1 MVREFGG
8 SEVRGFYMS
17 KVVTFVALMLV
28 APSTG
33 YRLPVTAQRAPEA
46 TSLLGKPLVPAE
58 PAPDA
63 KARME
68 KQLADAEAALAASP
82 RSADALIWV
91 GRRQAYLGRYQDA
104 IATFTRGIAA
114 FPSDAR
120 FYRHRGHRYLTTR
133 QLTKAVAD
141 FSKAA
146 ELTRGKPDEVEPDGQ
161 PNARNIPT
169 STLQTN
175 IWYHLGLAHYL
186 TGNFAE
192 AAKAYEEDLKI
203 NPNDDNLVA
212 VTHWAYMTA
221 RRRGR
226 DAEAKRLLEPITK
239 DLKVIENGSYH
250 RLLLMYKGELPE
262 AELMKTVEAGL
273 ELVTTGYGVGN
284 WHFYNGR
291 PDEARAIWRKILASE
306 SQWPA
311 FGYLAAE
318 AELSRGFGD
327 LVIW

>member
-1 MVREFGG
+1 MG
-8 SEVRGFYMS
+8 SVGSVHVRGSMLKAAAFI
-17 KVVTFVALMLV
+17 VVVLL
-28 APSTG
+28 APATG
-33 YRLPVTAQRAPEA
+33 YRLPVTNQRAPEA

-58 PAPDA
+58 PSADA

-68 KQLADAEAALAASP
+68 KQLADAEAALAAAP
-82 RSADALIWV
+82 GSADALIWV

-120 FYRHRGHRYLTTR
+120 FYRHRGHRHLTTR
-133 QLTKAVAD
+133 QLPKAVAD
-141 FSKAA
+141 FSKAV
-146 ELTRGKPDEVEPDGQ
+146 ELTRGKPDETEPDGQ
-161 PNARNIPT
+161 PNAQNIPT

-221 RRRGR
+221 RRLGR
-226 DAEAKRLLEPITK
+226 DAEARRLLAPINK
-239 DLKVIENGSYH
+239 DLQVIENGSYH
-250 RLLLMYKGELPE
+250 KLLLMYKGEL
-262 AELMKTVEAGL
+262 AESELLKTVEAG
-273 ELVTTGYGVGN
+273 
-284 WHFYNGR
+284 
-291 PDEARAIWRKILASE
+291 
-306 SQWPA
+306 
-311 FGYLAAE
+311 
-318 AELSRGFGD
+318 
-327 LVIW
+327 

>member
-1 MVREFGG
+1 MF
-8 SEVRGFYMS
+8 
-17 KVVTFVALMLV
+17 KTLTAVALVLGSAFAV
-28 APSTG
+28 D
-33 YRLPVTAQRAPEA
+33 QRKPEA
-46 TSLLGKPLVPAE
+46 TSLLGRPLVPAE
-58 PAPDA
+58 PAADA

-68 KQLADAEAALAASP
+68 KQLADAEALAASP
-82 RSADALIWV
+82 ESADALIWV

-114 FPSDAR
+114 FPTDAR

-133 QLTKAVAD
+133 QLQKAVDD
-141 FSKAA
+141 FSRAA
-146 ELTRGKPDEVEPDGQ
+146 DLIRGKPDETEPDGQ

-186 TGNFAE
+186 MGNFEA
-192 AAKAYEEDLKI
+192 AAKAYEEDLRI

-221 RRRGR
+221 RRRGLE
-226 DAEAKRLLEPITK
+226 AEATRLLEPITK

-262 AELMKTVEAGL
+262 ADLIKTVEAGL
-273 ELVTTGYGVGN
+273 ELVTTGYGIGN

-291 PDEARAIWRKILASE
+291 RDAALTTWGRVMSAAD
-306 SQWPA
+306 QWPA

-318 AELSRGFGD
+318 AEMARIAGAR
-327 LVIW
+327 

>member
-1 MVREFGG
+1 MFR
-8 SEVRGFYMS
+8 
-17 KVVTFVALMLV
+17 ALTVFALV
-28 APSTG
+28 LAAPA
-33 YRLPVTAQRAPEA
+33 AQQRTPEA
-46 TSLLGKPLVPAE
+46 TSLLGKPLIAAVPSPE
-58 PAPDA
+58 A

-68 KQLADAEAALAASP
+68 KQLVDAEAALAASP
-82 RSADALIWV
+82 GSADALIWV
-91 GRRQAYLGRYQDA
+91 GRRQGYLGRYREA

-133 QLTKAVAD
+133 QLQAAIADFTKAV
-141 FSKAA
+141 
-146 ELTRGKPDEVEPDGQ
+146 ELTRGRPDEVEPDGQ

-175 IWYHLGLAHYL
+175 IWYHLGLAYYL
-186 TGNFAE
+186 TGNFE
-192 AAKAYEEDLKI
+192 AAARAYEDDLKI

-221 RRRGR
+221 RRLGR
-226 DAEAKRLLEPITK
+226 DADAKRLLDPITK
-239 DLKVIENGSYH
+239 NLDVIENGSYH
-250 RLLLMYKGELPE
+250 KLLLMYKGELPE

-291 PDEARAIWRKILASE
+291 PQEARAIWRRILAAE
-306 SQWPA
+306 DQWPA

-318 AELSRGFGD
+318 AEMARR
-327 LVIW
+327 

>member
-1 MVREFGG
+1 MFKAAA
-8 SEVRGFYMS
+8 FA
-17 KVVTFVALMLV
+17 TFVLV
-28 APSTG
+28 ALPTG
-33 YRLPVTAQRAPEA
+33 DRLPVTGQRKPEA

-58 PAPDA
+58 PSTDA

-68 KQLADAEAALAASP
+68 TQLADAEAALAASP
-82 RSADALIWV
+82 GSADALIWV

-133 QLTKAVAD
+133 QLPKAIAD
-141 FSKAA
+141 FSKAV
-146 ELTRGKPDEVEPDGQ
+146 ELTRGKPDETEPDGQ

-186 TGNFAE
+186 TGNFAD

-203 NPNDDNLVA
+203 SPNDDNLVA

-226 DAEAKRLLEPITK
+226 DDEARRLLEPITK

-262 AELMKTVEAGL
+262 SELMKTVEAGL

-291 PDEARAIWRKILASE
+291 QAEARAIWHRILAAE
-306 SQWPA
+306 NQWAA

-318 AELSRGFGD
+318 AEIARR
-327 LVIW
+327 

>member
-1 MVREFGG
+1 MP
-8 SEVRGFYMS
+8 YL
-17 KVVTFVALMLV
+17 KAAALATLV
-28 APSTG
+28 LLASSH
-33 YRLPVTAQRAPEA
+33 ADQRQPEA
-46 TSLLGKPLVPAE
+46 TSLLGKPLVPADP
-58 PAPDA
+58 PADA

-68 KQLADAEAALAASP
+68 KQLADAEQALAAAP
-82 RSADALIWV
+82 ASADALIWV

-104 IATFTRGIAA
+104 IATFTRGIAM

-120 FYRHRGHRYLTTR
+120 FYRHRGHRYITTR
-133 QLTKAVAD
+133 QLTKAIEDFTKAVA
-141 FSKAA
+141 
-146 ELTRGKPDEVEPDGQ
+146 LTRGQPDEVEPDGQ

-186 TGNFAE
+186 TGNFEA

-221 RRRGR
+221 RRLGR
-226 DAEAKRLLEPITK
+226 DAEARRLLTPINK
-239 DLKVIENGSYH
+239 DLQVIENGSYH
-250 RLLLMYKGELPE
+250 KLLLMYKGEL
-262 AELMKTVEAGL
+262 AEGELLKTVEAGL
-273 ELVTTGYGVGN
+273 ELVTNGYGVGN

-291 PDEARAIWRKILASE
+291 TAEAQAVWRRILEAE

-318 AELSRGFGD
+318 AEIARGPR
-327 LVIW
+327 

>member
-1 MVREFGG
+1 V
-8 SEVRGFYMS
+8 
-17 KVVTFVALMLV
+17 
-28 APSTG
+28 
-33 YRLPVTAQRAPEA
+33 
-46 TSLLGKPLVPAE
+46 
-58 PAPDA
+58 
-63 KARME
+63 
-68 KQLADAEAALAASP
+68 
-82 RSADALIWV
+82 
-91 GRRQAYLGRYQDA
+91 
-104 IATFTRGIAA
+104 
-114 FPSDAR
+114 
-120 FYRHRGHRYLTTR
+120 
-133 QLTKAVAD
+133 
-141 FSKAA
+141 

-221 RRRGR
+221 RRLGR

-291 PDEARAIWRKILASE
+291 RDQAMAVWKKILAAGD
-306 SQWPA
+306 QWPA

-318 AELSRGFGD
+318 AEMARAASGYAL
-327 LVIW
+327 